1 MSYCLRPTA
10 ETDDHDKS
18 EKEVKR
24 RSTEKQAVSANGDRS
39 RQVFF
44 STIQSFMHSARGGA
58 RSRRRST
65 GEATFLPLH
74 FFPCVFDR
82 IGTRF
87 DDMRRVTSES

>member
-58 RSRRRST
+58 RGSLEAV
-65 GEATFLPLH
+65 GEALGKLPFYLYISFHVFLIASGPVL
-74 FFPCVFDR
+74 
-82 IGTRF
+82 T
-87 DDMRRVTSES
+87 T